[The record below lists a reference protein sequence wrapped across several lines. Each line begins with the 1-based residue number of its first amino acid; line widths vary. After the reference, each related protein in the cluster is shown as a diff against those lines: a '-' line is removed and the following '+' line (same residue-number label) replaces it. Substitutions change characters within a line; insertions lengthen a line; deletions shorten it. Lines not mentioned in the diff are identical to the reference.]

1 MFGKLDKNSYIP
13 LCILEYIKKRKH
25 YDLLYYNE
33 DFKDDS
39 LIVNISEIN
48 KTEKNII
55 KKDEQKIF

>member
-13 LCILEYIKKRKH
+13 LCILEYIKKRK
-25 YDLLYYNE
+25 YYGLLYYNE

-48 KTEKNII
+48 KTEKNFI
-55 KKDEQKIF
+55 KKDE